1 MLGLPSI
8 CWTHLEGLEQW
19 NAWAAGSC
27 LQEQMAQFPG
37 SDYGGSRSD
46 VCVCVWGESSGRGW
60 SICIMK
66 STNVKNIPS
75 SGWLFT
81 ITLLL
86 CTCVGT
92 LSAGE
97 ALGQLTLLRAHTRL
111 MWT

>member
-46 VCVCVWGESSGRGW
+46 VCVCVSFSGFAP
-60 SICIMK
+60 
-66 STNVKNIPS
+66 IP
-75 SGWLFT
+75 
-81 ITLLL
+81 
-86 CTCVGT
+86 T
-92 LSAGE
+92 LSNMF
-97 ALGQLTLLRAHTRL
+97 QKKV
-111 MWT
+111 